1 MKKFLI
7 CMLSVLFLFTLVAC
21 GNNNL
26 TNETNEDFTQETT
39 NSIDGTKETES
50 TTGSIEEPVD
60 LNNWGVEDTVSTDDG
75 QTIDRY
81 TIRVPQYK
89 GTFHMYSKISEQS
102 DNTAVLLS
110 GQHIEAPKVD
120 NVADV
125 FTTYID
131 YTIESLKALYGIQSS
146 NYKISVDGSEAVKI
160 GDYDMYVHKGTISYD
175 FDGSQRT
182 HKYVAY
188 ATLLQ
193 PSGNCA
199 YWMVYDISENGT
211 NSELIAEHAL
221 NMAKTFREEQ

>member
-1 MKKFLI
+1 MNKILSTV
-7 CMLSVLFLFTLVAC
+7 MLVLLLFTLAAC

-26 TNETNEDFTQETT
+26 TNETNGGSLTEQT
-39 NSIDGTKETES
+39 NATNGTKETS
-50 TTGSIEEPVD
+50 TEAPVD
-60 LNNWGVEDTVSTDDG
+60 LNNWGVEDTVSTDNG
-75 QTIDRY
+75 QTLDRY

-110 GQHIEAPKVD
+110 GQHIDGPKVD
-120 NVADV
+120 KVSDV
-125 FTTYID
+125 FSTYID

-146 NYKISVDGSEAVKI
+146 KYKISVDRSEAVKV
-160 GDYDMYVHKGTISYD
+160 GDYDMYVHEGTISYD
-175 FDGSQRT
+175 FDGSQRS

-211 NSELIAEHAL
+211 NGALIAEHAL
-221 NMAKTFREEQ
+221 NMAKTFNDK

>member
-7 CMLSVLFLFTLVAC
+7 VVLSVLLLFTLVAC
-21 GNNNL
+21 GNNHP
-26 TNETNEDFTQETT
+26 TNETNGGSPTEPTNTT
-39 NSIDGTKETES
+39 NGTKETDP
-50 TTGSIEEPVD
+50 TTGTTEAPVD
-60 LNNWGVEDTVSTDDG
+60 LNNWGVEDTVSTDNG
-75 QTIDRY
+75 ETLDRY
-81 TIRVPQYK
+81 SLRVPQYK

-110 GQHIEAPKVD
+110 GQHIDAPKVD

-146 NYKISVDGSEAVKI
+146 NYKISVDKSEAVKI
-160 GDYDMYVHKGTISYD
+160 GDYDMYVHEGTISYD
-175 FDGSQRT
+175 FDGSQRS

-193 PSGNCA
+193 PSGNSA
-199 YWMVYDISENGT
+199 YWMVYDISESGT
-211 NSELIAEHAL
+211 NGALVAEHAL
-221 NMAKTFREEQ
+221 NMAKTFNDK

>member
-1 MKKFLI
+1 MKKFMI
-7 CMLSVLFLFTLVAC
+7 CMLSVLLLFTLVAC
-21 GNNNL
+21 GDNNS
-26 TNETNEDFTQETT
+26 TNETNGDSPKETI
-39 NSIDGTKETES
+39 NSTDGTKETDPA
-50 TTGSIEEPVD
+50 TGNSNTPID
-60 LNNWGVEDTVSTDDG
+60 LNNWGIEDTISTDNG
-75 QTIDRY
+75 ETLDRY

-89 GTFHMYSKISEQS
+89 GTFHMYSKISEQA

-125 FTTYID
+125 FTTFID

-146 NYKISVDGSEAVKI
+146 NYKISVDKSEAVKI
-160 GDYDMYVHKGTISYD
+160 GDYAMYVHEGTISYD
-175 FDGSQRT
+175 FDGSQRS

-211 NSELIAEHAL
+211 NGALVAEHAL
-221 NMAKTFREEQ
+221 NMAKTFNDK